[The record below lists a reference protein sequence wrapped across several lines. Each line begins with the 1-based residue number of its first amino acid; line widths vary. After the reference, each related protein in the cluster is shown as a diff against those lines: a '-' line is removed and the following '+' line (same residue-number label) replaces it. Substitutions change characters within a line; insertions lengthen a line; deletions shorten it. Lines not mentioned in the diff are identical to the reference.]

1 MEQSVQLTLTDSKE
15 TLQGCSDVLVL
26 WPFALFLLASL
37 RLLPKLASDS
47 SPINPPMIIT
57 QKMVLIRNLFVSGT
71 NGALTLI
78 ILLIAPLGLTAVIIN
93 TTLVILATFT
103 TAQATDRVIRFLQSD
118 RPSRDPAL
126 EADPLQVLP
135 GDEPGQIQRRS

>member
-1 MEQSVQLTLTDSKE
+1 M
-15 TLQGCSDVLVL
+15 
-26 WPFALFLLASL
+26 LLAP
-37 RLLPKLASDS
+37 RTA
-47 SPINPPMIIT
+47 
-57 QKMVLIRNLFVSGT
+57 LIRNLFVSGT

-118 RPSRDPAL
+118 RPSRNPVL
-126 EADPLQVLP
+126 EADSLQVLP
-135 GDEPGQIQRRS
+135 GDEPGQIQRRR